1 MEPSLKRKRFLLLG
15 TAAILLATLAVLYFL
30 GTVLLTLGISAVI
43 AYVLLPVAKLMERGM
58 PWRHK
63 RPGLARGI
71 SVGVIF
77 LVGIGVLAGL
87 IIAVVPPT
95 IEQGQRFIEDF
106 PAFLNNARATIEG
119 WVAHYAD
126 LVPADLRDQAEDAL
140 AGAGSII
147 GAAAWNV
154 VKQTLGIITGSFAF
168 VLGLATAPVLV
179 FYLMKDSSPI
189 RESLHAPFPTAIRPY
204 LRDILDIADRT
215 LGGYIRG
222 QLTLGVIVGV
232 IVAVGLLLLDVPFA
246 VLLGI
251 VAGLTEL
258 IPIIGPWI
266 GGAVGVLVTLATE
279 PDKVLWVILLYL
291 IVQLLENTLL
301 VPRIQADTLNMH
313 PIAVI
318 LVITIGSQYFGLWGV
333 ILGPPLVALAKD
345 VIIYLAK
352 QWNEAPAE
360 DNGEPVK
367 LSGEAPEGEAQEAS
381 EEVSEAV

>member
-15 TAAILLATLAVLYFL
+15 TAAIVVAVVVVLYLL
-30 GTVLLTLGISAVI
+30 GSVLLTLGISAVI
-43 AYVLLPVAKLMERGM
+43 AYVLLPVAKLMERAM

-63 RPGLARGI
+63 RPGLSRGI
-71 SVGVIF
+71 SVGIIF
-77 LVGIGVLAGL
+77 LVGLGVFAGL

-95 IEQGQRFIEDF
+95 IEQGQRFIDNF
-106 PAFLNNARATIEG
+106 PAFLNNARSTIEN

-126 LVPADLRDQAEDAL
+126 LVPADLRDQAEQAL
-140 AGAGSII
+140 ANAGGII
-147 GAAAWNV
+147 GDAAWNV
-154 VKQTLGIITGSFAF
+154 ARQTLGIITGSFAF
-168 VLGLATAPVLV
+168 ILGLATAPVLI
-179 FYLMKDSSPI
+179 FYLMKDSGPI
-189 RESLHAPFPTAIRPY
+189 RESLHAPFPSAVRPF
-204 LRDILDIADRT
+204 LQDILAIADRT

-246 VLLGI
+246 VVLGI
-251 VAGLTEL
+251 VAGFTEL
-258 IPIIGPWI
+258 VPIIGPWI

-333 ILGPPLVALAKD
+333 ILGPPLVAMAKD
-345 VIIYLAK
+345 VIVYLVK
-352 QWNEAPAE
+352 EWNEAPAAEEAEALAPVDE
-360 DNGEPVK
+360 DDGE
-367 LSGEAPEGEAQEAS
+367 EAEAEPAT
-381 EEVSEAV
+381 

>member
-77 LVGIGVLAGL
+77 LVGLGVLAGL

-95 IEQGQRFIEDF
+95 IEQGQRFIEEF

-140 AGAGSII
+140 AGAGGII

-168 VLGLATAPVLV
+168 ILGLATAPVLV

-189 RESLHAPFPTAIRPY
+189 RESLHAPFPTAIRPF

-258 IPIIGPWI
+258 VPIIGPWI

-345 VIIYLAK
+345 VIIYLVK
-352 QWNEAPAE
+352 QWNEAPVVV
-360 DNGEPVK
+360 EPAD
-367 LSGEAPEGEAQEAS
+367 L
-381 EEVSEAV
+381 EEPALETQVTEESQA

>member
-1 MEPSLKRKRFLLLG
+1 MESSLKRKRFLLLG
-15 TAAILLATLAVLYFL
+15 TAAILVVTLAVLYLL
-30 GTVLLTLGISAVI
+30 GSVLLTLGISAVI

-58 PWRHK
+58 PWRHN
-63 RPGLARGI
+63 RPGLARAI

-77 LVGIGVLAGL
+77 LVGIGVFVGL

-95 IEQGQRFIEDF
+95 VEQGQQFIEDF
-106 PAFLNNARATIEG
+106 PTFLNNARITIEG

-126 LVPADLRDQAEDAL
+126 VVPADVRNQIEEAL
-140 AGAGSII
+140 AGAGGIV

-154 VKQTLGIITGSFAF
+154 AKQTLGVIVGSFSF
-168 VLGLATAPVLV
+168 ILGLAVAPVLI

-222 QLTLGVIVGV
+222 QLTLGVIVGT
-232 IVAVGLLLLDVPFA
+232 IVAVGLLDCWASPLPS
-246 VLLGI
+246 LLGI

-258 IPIIGPWI
+258 VPIIGPWI

-291 IVQLLENTLL
+291 IVQLCWKT
-301 VPRIQADTLNMH
+301 PC
-313 PIAVI
+313 
-318 LVITIGSQYFGLWGV
+318 WC
-333 ILGPPLVALAKD
+333 
-345 VIIYLAK
+345 
-352 QWNEAPAE
+352 PASR
-360 DNGEPVK
+360 PT
-367 LSGEAPEGEAQEAS
+367 P
-381 EEVSEAV
+381 

>member
-1 MEPSLKRKRFLLLG
+1 MEPSLRRKRLLLLG
-15 TAAILLATLAVLYFL
+15 AAAVLVATMAVLYLL

-58 PWRHK
+58 PWRRN
-63 RPGLARGI
+63 RPGLARGM
-71 SVGVIF
+71 SVGIIF
-77 LVGIGVLAGL
+77 LVGLGVFAGL

-106 PAFLNNARATIEG
+106 PTFLNNARATIEG

-126 LVPADLRDQAEDAL
+126 LVPADLRDQAEEAL
-140 AGAGSII
+140 AGAGGII

-154 VKQTLGIITGSFAF
+154 VKQTLGIVTGSFAF
-168 VLGLATAPVLV
+168 ILGLATAPVLV

-189 RESLHAPFPTAIRPY
+189 RESLHAPFPSAVRPY
-204 LRDILDIADRT
+204 LRDIIEIADRT

-258 IPIIGPWI
+258 VPIIGPWI

-279 PDKVLWVILLYL
+279 PDKVHWVILLYL

-318 LVITIGSQYFGLWGV
+318 LVITVGSQYFGLWGV

-345 VIIYLAK
+345 VIIYLVK
-352 QWNEAPAE
+352 QWNEAPVAE
-360 DNGEPVK
+360 PALDVGEPVR
-367 LSGEAPEGEAQEAS
+367 EAQAA
-381 EEVSEAV
+381 EEGCD